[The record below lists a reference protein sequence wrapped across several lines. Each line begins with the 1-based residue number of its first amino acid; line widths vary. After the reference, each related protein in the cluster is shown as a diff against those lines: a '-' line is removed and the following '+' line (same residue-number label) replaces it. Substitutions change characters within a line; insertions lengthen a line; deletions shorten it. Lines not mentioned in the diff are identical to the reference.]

1 MNYETVK
8 HVKLC
13 HLFCLDV
20 GGDKLSDLYS
30 ILFLINL
37 WAPKHSDTSTAY
49 IFLNYKPFEENKFH
63 DNINLKAND
72 DFINPKPMDYQW
84 A

>member
-1 MNYETVK
+1 VDIHPVSFAMNYETVK

-30 ILFLINL
+30 VLF
-37 WAPKHSDTSTAY
+37 
-49 IFLNYKPFEENKFH
+49 
-63 DNINLKAND
+63 
-72 DFINPKPMDYQW
+72 
-84 A
+84 